1 MIRIV
6 EQCSQAKS
14 TTTPSEDAVVV
25 TASYAAVIDGATP
38 KTAFRYPDGE
48 TPGMHAARIL
58 ARAIADLPVGATA
71 DEAAVILT
79 KALQVPNARL
89 ADRPAASCLIYNDRR
104 REVWMF
110 GDCQFATITAN
121 RPLQSF
127 ANPKRIDHLLADWR
141 RAVNISLL
149 SRGIMTAEDIAADDP
164 GRRIIQPQITAQVR
178 FQNLHTPHP
187 LAFCVLDGQPV
198 PHHLIRVVS
207 IPQEVTELILA
218 SDGYPELHPT
228 LAATEAH
235 LQQLLA
241 ADPLCIGPLLG
252 TKGLRPGCQSY
263 DDRTYLR
270 IQI

>member
-1 MIRIV
+1 MIRVV
-6 EQCSQAKS
+6 EQYSQAKS

-38 KTAFRYPDGE
+38 KTAFRYPGGE
-48 TPGMHAARIL
+48 TPGQRAARCL
-58 ARAIADLPVGATA
+58 TRAVADLPADATA
-71 DEAAVILT
+71 AEASALLT
-79 KALQVPNARL
+79 KALHVPDARP

-110 GDCQFATITAN
+110 GDCHFATLTGH
-121 RPLQSF
+121 RSLQSF

-141 RAVNISLL
+141 RAVDLSLL

-187 LAFCVLDGQPV
+187 LAFCMLDGQPV
-198 PHHLIRVVS
+198 PSHLIRVVA
-207 IPQEVTELILA
+207 IPQDVTGLILA
-218 SDGYPELHPT
+218 TDGYPELHAT
-228 LAATEAH
+228 LAATETH

-252 TKGLRPGCQSY
+252 TKGVRPGCQSY